1 MLWSALPGPYA
12 PEVAIAA
19 VHASAAHAQD
29 IDWRQIAALYDRL
42 VAIHPSP
49 VVALNRAVAVA
60 MADGPAAALPMVDAL
75 EESLADYY
83 LWHATRADFL
93 RRLGLRDQA
102 LYGRAYPGVPR
113 GHLAFFAAT
122 HDLPHAPCP

>member
-1 MLWSALPGPYA
+1 MLWS
-12 PEVAIAA
+12 
-19 VHASAAHAQD
+19 
-29 IDWRQIAALYDRL
+29 
-42 VAIHPSP
+42 
-49 VVALNRAVAVA
+49 AVAVA

-75 EESLADYY
+75 EASLADYY

-102 LYGRAYPGVPR
+102 LDAYGRAYPGVPR
-113 GHLAFFAAT
+113 RHLAFFAST